1 MLQAA
6 GIEQGK
12 DRNILRPLI
21 EQTLNNYLST
31 DAKKALTSPIS
42 RGDINTV
49 SSHLLALDNQSQIW
63 RDVYISLGKVT
74 LDVAEKQ
81 GSPVENL
88 NKISSLLEKS
98 LNLGMY
104 KDQNEN

>member
-1 MLQAA
+1 
-6 GIEQGK
+6 
-12 DRNILRPLI
+12 
-21 EQTLNNYLST
+21 
-31 DAKKALTSPIS
+31 
-42 RGDINTV
+42 
-49 SSHLLALDNQSQIW
+49 
-63 RDVYISLGKVT
+63 VT

-98 LNLGMY
+98 LNLSMY